1 MVSAYLNVE
10 SAAFDFRDA
19 LLDDEG
25 DSVCAVFGYLGE
37 VDAEELQLALQL
49 LMAALDGERLQ
60 TFFVAGQ
67 RTLEVGTKKIKK
79 NKMEM
84 RQGLLMKTVRGS
96 DVTSSHSAP
105 KTTRLSHSRHLDGA
119 RSFLSLCV
127 CAALDI

>member
-37 VDAEELQLALQL
+37 VDAKELQLALQL

-60 TFFVAGQ
+60 TFFVAGE
-67 RTLEVGTKKIKK
+67 RTLEVGTKKQKW
-79 NKMEM
+79 
-84 RQGLLMKTVRGS
+84 R
-96 DVTSSHSAP
+96 
-105 KTTRLSHSRHLDGA
+105 
-119 RSFLSLCV
+119 
-127 CAALDI
+127 